1 MSIVK
6 DKDENLLSAEDL
18 TFGIVV
24 SEWNS
29 DITDKLCNG
38 ARDTLLKYGAR
49 EDDIIIRHVPGS
61 FELTKGAKLFI
72 DYKTVDAIIAI
83 GCVIR
88 GETPHFD
95 YICQSVTAGLTELN
109 VVTDIP
115 VIFGVLT
122 VDKMQQALDRA
133 GGKHG
138 NKGVEAAVT
147 AIKMAEL
154 ENEFISESDEFDI
167 DDFDDNDEDDDFDPD
182 DIYDEIDRDDIFN
195 T

>member
-1 MSIVK
+1 MATEEKNLSKVE
-6 DKDENLLSAEDL
+6 DDNLLSAENL

-24 SEWNS
+24 SEWNK
-29 DITDKLCNG
+29 DITDKLCEG
-38 ARDTLLKYGAR
+38 ARDTLLKYGAF
-49 EDDIIIRHVPGS
+49 EDDIFIKYVPGS

-72 DYKTVDAIIAI
+72 DYKIVDAIIAI

-122 VDKMQQALDRA
+122 VDNMQQALDRA

-154 ENEFISESDEFDI
+154 ENEFINETDDLDI
-167 DDFDDNDEDDDFDPD
+167 PDDDDFDPD

-195 T
+195 A